1 MSSRIN
7 IIKEAIT
14 KYDSNLLYDMDI
26 LALLLGE
33 KIAISLEKNNIHTIA
48 ELKKCTDDE
57 LLKIPYI
64 GKETL
69 LKIKAVIELTK
80 RNCNV
85 IKDKKISS
93 PDDIY
98 EVCKNMMYNEQEVL
112 KLICLNTKNEIIKDI
127 DIFKGGLN
135 SSVVDVKI
143 LMKEVIKNNSTSF
156 IICHNHPSGDPTPS
170 REDINVTLRLE
181 KVGELLGCKLLDH
194 IIIGNK
200 TYISLKAD
208 GKI

>member
-1 MSSRIN
+1 MSNRID

-14 KYDSNLLYDMDI
+14 KYDNNLLSDMDI
-26 LALLLGE
+26 LTLLLGE
-33 KIAISLEKNNIHTIA
+33 KIVVSLEKNNIRTVA
-48 ELKKCTDDE
+48 ELKTCTDDE
-57 LLKIPYI
+57 LLKIPYV

-69 LKIKAVIELTK
+69 LKIKAIIELTK
-80 RNCNV
+80 RNCNL
-85 IKDKKISS
+85 IKNKKISS

-98 EVCKNMMYNEQEVL
+98 EVCKNMRYNEQEVL

-127 DIFKGGLN
+127 DIFKGGI
-135 SSVVDVKI
+135 SSSIVDVKI

-156 IICHNHPSGDPTPS
+156 IVCHNHPSGDSTPS
-170 REDINVTLRLE
+170 REDVDVTLRLQ

-200 TYISLKAD
+200 TYTSLKAD
-208 GKI
+208 GKM